1 MSLERLKP
9 FAAAALV
16 LALAVGPS
24 AAQAAPRAAVSEQQ
38 ELVNEARATF
48 LHFRSD
54 PNLTGFREHEQEARG
69 FLIVPMAVRAG
80 LVFGGSGGRGVVVA
94 RNRDGSWN
102 GPSFYRVGAASF
114 GLQAGVDVS
123 EIVVLVMTQRG
134 MNSLLSASVRGGVDA
149 SVAAGPVGIGA
160 GRAPRP
166 TADFIYYSRSKGL
179 YGGATL
185 EGAMIRPADGWNRAY
200 YGRTVSPREI
210 LVSGSCRNPGSKPLL
225 ETMEYSLRVAG
236 RP

>member
-1 MSLERLKP
+1 
-9 FAAAALV
+9 
-16 LALAVGPS
+16 
-24 AAQAAPRAAVSEQQ
+24 
-38 ELVNEARATF
+38 
-48 LHFRSD
+48 
-54 PNLTGFREHEQEARG
+54 
-69 FLIVPMAVRAG
+69 
-80 LVFGGSGGRGVVVA
+80 
-94 RNRDGSWN
+94 
-102 GPSFYRVGAASF
+102 
-114 GLQAGVDVS
+114 
-123 EIVVLVMTQRG
+123 VMTQRG

-210 LVSGSCRNPGSKPLL
+210 LVSGSVRSPRSNALL
-225 ETMEYSLRVAG
+225 ETLDDTLRVVA
-236 RP
+236 RRR